1 MLQGESKIVIIENTL
16 FSQDWIDE
24 SLNPF
29 RYAKTLRFHLVYN
42 SWWIVSKVPSEI
54 QDTFQIKFSTFGNF
68 LEVGRV

>member
-29 RYAKTLRFHLVYN
+29 RYAKTLRFHLVCR
-42 SWWIVSKVPSEI
+42 V
-54 QDTFQIKFSTFGNF
+54 QGALGNTGTISDF
-68 LEVGRV
+68 